1 MAHPVTRRTRDAGQ
15 VVPLLALVVALAAL
29 GLLALSRLVV
39 AADAAARARTAA
51 DAAALA
57 GAAEGRAAAE
67 RLAVA
72 NGAALVAWTDD
83 GARVEVTVVVDGHRA
98 RAAATATVGCVDAGG
113 TAMPCPPTTAPP

>member
-1 MAHPVTRRTRDAGQ
+1 M
-15 VVPLLALVVALAAL
+15 
-29 GLLALSRLVV
+29 V
-39 AADAAARARTAA
+39 AAAAAAAGARAAA

-57 GAAEGRAAAE
+57 GAAEGRAAAG

-98 RAAATATVGCVDAGG
+98 RAAATATVGCLDAGG
-113 TAMPCPPTTAPP
+113 TAAPCPPFAAPP